1 MNKMNDQILLKMKDL
16 YAVAKTKD
24 QTELEWKT
32 EMPKL
37 SKKNPYLFTCVE
49 LTFMDRSKRITEP
62 ELVCE
67 YTKQPLLKRIKGFI
81 KKFL

>member
-1 MNKMNDQILLKMKDL
+1 MNDPILLKMKDL
-16 YAVAKTKD
+16 YAVGKTKE
-24 QTELEWKT
+24 QRELEWKDK
-32 EMPKL
+32 MIKP

-49 LTFMDRSKRITEP
+49 LTFMDRSRRITEP